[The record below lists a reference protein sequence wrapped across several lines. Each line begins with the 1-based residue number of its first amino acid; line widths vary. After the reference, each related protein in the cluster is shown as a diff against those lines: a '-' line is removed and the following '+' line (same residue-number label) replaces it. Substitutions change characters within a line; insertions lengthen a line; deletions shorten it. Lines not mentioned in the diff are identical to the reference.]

1 MSRFA
6 NLAEFIANLSS
17 SDPNLLTKSDVTNIK
32 LYIDSDGC
40 TGVPDFYKEECIKHD
55 FYYRTHHN
63 FAGKL
68 ITKKEADLLFLRG
81 IQAKSR
87 FGVFSPMALWRYAGV
102 LFFGKNAWTD
112 GTSCQ

>member
-1 MSRFA
+1 MSRFE
-6 NLAEFIANLSS
+6 NLVEFIANLSTT
-17 SDPNLLTKSDVTNIK
+17 DPRLLTKADITNIK

-68 ITKKEADLLFLRG
+68 ITKEEADKLFLVG
-81 IQAKSR
+81 IQSKSK
-87 FGVFSPMALWRYAGV
+87 FGKFSPMALWRYLGV
-102 LFFGKNAWTD
+102 KLFGKSAWAD
-112 GTSCQ
+112 GNSCH